1 MFKYFI
7 GAAVVIWLLLIF
19 ILSQQPATESSKLSQ
34 QVTDVISVI
43 VEKVSSDTELKEKY
57 TNHYIRKNAHFFIF
71 LVLGG
76 LLVTALN
83 SFGVTGWKG
92 ILVSFVLCVL
102 FAISDEA
109 HQLFVAGRG
118 AQIKDLKLDV
128 AGASVG
134 IIIVCVFRWIGKRI
148 RLAKL

>member
-7 GAAVVIWLLLIF
+7 GAAVVIWLLFIF

-43 VEKVSSDTELKEKY
+43 VEKVSSDTELQEKY

-83 SFGVTGWKG
+83 SFGLTGWKG
-92 ILVSFVLCVL
+92 ILGSFLLCVL
-102 FAISDEA
+102 FAIFDEA
-109 HQLFVAGRG
+109 HQLFVAGRRSSNKG
-118 AQIKDLKLDV
+118 FK
-128 AGASVG
+128 VG
-134 IIIVCVFRWIGKRI
+134 YCWGKCWDYHSMCF
-148 RLAKL
+148 